1 MFMMVMHQLPRLVCW
16 TNVPVKTF
24 DPPPGEV
31 HCHHLRRAPSWSTP
45 ALVEFVDDA
54 AVNSDDDAEMERSQ
68 VKQEVQTD
76 STAAT
81 ACCAVSEGRHTVC
94 HRDDTLN
101 ELPMTQWIRV
111 SGGVAHP
118 AQKTK
123 AITPRGNTGNRW
135 RYLHRGRIGAMHQ

>member
-1 MFMMVMHQLPRLVCW
+1 MRTTVVTMFMMVMHQLPRLVCW

-76 STAAT
+76 STQQPLVALFQKDGTPFAI
-81 ACCAVSEGRHTVC
+81 E
-94 HRDDTLN
+94 
-101 ELPMTQWIRV
+101 MTR
-111 SGGVAHP
+111 
-118 AQKTK
+118 
-123 AITPRGNTGNRW
+123 
-135 RYLHRGRIGAMHQ
+135 